1 MIRSAPFASIVPQSS
16 CSALSAYMCDGQVA
30 HSYKPTVLDFVNMNI
45 ACSCSDCMSHSK
57 ECVYKH
63 EDDGGMFWILDSG
76 ASTHFILHCL
86 DCIDYIYMVYIGV
99 AVM

>member
-1 MIRSAPFASIVPQSS
+1 MNHSKECACKHEDDGRMFWILDSGASTHFTPH
-16 CSALSAYMCDGQVA
+16 
-30 HSYKPTVLDFVNMNI
+30 HSDFVDYVKLKGDR
-45 ACSCSDCMSHSK
+45 SEERRVGK